1 MNGDVVMSNSGMGA
15 RSLEALAD
23 RLGFPG
29 ENTILSVMRL
39 AASGPPTGSGPYLP
53 QQREKPLPVLLVH
66 EDRVALVPAGG
77 EVPDGAR
84 NLRPEGSAHP
94 AAISQCRDLTP

>member
-1 MNGDVVMSNSGMGA
+1 MVAHQDERIAEPAEV
-15 RSLEALAD
+15 R
-23 RLGFPG
+23 R
-29 ENTILSVMRL
+29 
-39 AASGPPTGSGPYLP
+39 YLP
-53 QQREKPLPVLLVH
+53 QLREKPFPVLLVH

-94 AAISQCRDLTP
+94 AAISQC